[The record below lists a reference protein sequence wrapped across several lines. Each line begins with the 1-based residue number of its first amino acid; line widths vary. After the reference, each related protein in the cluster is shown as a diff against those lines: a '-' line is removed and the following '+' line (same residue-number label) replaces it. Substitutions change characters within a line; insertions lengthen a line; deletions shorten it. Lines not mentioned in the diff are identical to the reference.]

1 MKNLITLL
9 SVVLFTTSLFAQTD
23 SLGEDEMVIKGNR
36 FKVTIKEKKIVTET
50 PDGLDTIIEREVKE
64 ITIVTD
70 DKKEKEGETVFENKI
85 EEEIEN
91 ALADLNDEIGEE
103 EEELPPFIE
112 TDWFNFQWGLN
123 TFMNTAGDFEMD
135 ANRPDLEISTGR
147 SVNFQWNIV
156 QQAVNIYRG
165 RVRLIYGVGI
175 DYNNYHFNKQV
186 DLVVDSDPL
195 ETVPSAVEY
204 RKNKLVTQYLTVPA
218 LIDLNIGKKGDGLKL
233 AFGPMSQ
240 YLIGSHQRKKWND
253 NGRNNSRVRDDFNL
267 EKFRVGYEVQFG
279 YGSLVLYGKYFPNSM
294 FKADKGPD
302 VRTVAA
308 GIIIG
313 RI

>member
-9 SVVLFTTSLFAQTD
+9 LLVLFTSSLYAQTD
-23 SLGEDEMVIKGNR
+23 SLGEDEMVIKGER
-36 FKVTIKEKKIVTET
+36 FQVVIKEKKIITET
-50 PDGLDTIIEREVKE
+50 PTGFDTIVEREVKE
-64 ITIVTD
+64 ITVRTKD
-70 DKKEKEGETVFENKI
+70 DEEASKETVFENNI
-85 EEEIEN
+85 EKEVED
-91 ALADLNDEIGEE
+91 ALAELNDEIGEE
-103 EEELPPFIE
+103 EEEQPPFIE

-135 ANRPDLEISTGR
+135 AARPDLEISTGR

-175 DYNNYHFNKQV
+175 DYNNYRFTKDV

-195 ETVPSAVEY
+195 ATTPAYVRY
-204 RKNKLVTQYLTVPA
+204 NKNKLVAQYLTVPA
-218 LIDLNIGKKGDGLKL
+218 LIDLNIGKKEDGLKL
-233 AFGPMSQ
+233 AFGPTSQ
-240 YLIGSHQRKKWND
+240 YLIGSHQRQKWDD
-253 NGRNNSRVRDDFNL
+253 NGRSKVKVRDDFNL

-294 FKADKGPD
+294 FKENKGPD